1 MFSKAVRLTTISA
14 YAQMGIGIICS
25 LLLVRIATRTLTPE
39 EFGLWSFV
47 VGSIGYFLMLDFG
60 LSYSLGRIFADPIY
74 SGDGKALSGKFILAL
89 IVLLGQAIL
98 IAVLGIMLCEPLLH
112 YFKISAEL
120 REEAGRLWILCILIY
135 ATTLPLN
142 VFPAIIHAQNRPY
155 NANII
160 SAVSQVANLV
170 VFWHFITHGSGVMA
184 YAYAILSATAFRYLG
199 YILCVFPGSNSMR
212 LTLVR
217 PDFSEIPSIMKY
229 AISVFASMI
238 TTQASGAAQIMI
250 LTRMLGLDAVAIYS
264 VSSRVPMLL
273 SSLCIKPFEAHRTE
287 WVGLYCQR
295 ETGRMLFSIR
305 KALHLTLILVLIAMA
320 ISIIINPIFVK
331 YWTRSDY
338 YAGTFFN
345 ILVPFAFM
353 GAALGNQLNIF
364 FHITKRMKLY
374 TIVTI
379 TGSLLEIIVSLLL
392 VRVLG
397 IIGVLIST
405 LICTGGLAVAF
416 NLFYGKHQ
424 LKNAIENK

>member
-1 MFSKAVRLTTISA
+1 VFSKSVRLTTFSA
-14 YAQMGIGIICS
+14 YAQMGVGMLCS
-25 LLLVRIATRTLTPE
+25 LLLIRIATRSLTPE

-74 SGDGKALSGKFILAL
+74 SGDGRALSEKLILGCV
-89 IVLLGQAIL
+89 VLLGQAIL

-112 YFKISAEL
+112 YFKISAGL
-120 REEAGRLWILCILIY
+120 REEAGRLWIWCILIY

-160 SAVSQVANLV
+160 SAISQVANLV
-170 VFWHFITHGSGVMA
+170 VFWHFMTHGSGVMA
-184 YAYAILSATAFRYLG
+184 YAYAILSATICRYLG
-199 YILCVFPGSNSMR
+199 YILCVFPGRNFMK

-217 PDFSEIPSIMKY
+217 PDFSELPSIMKY
-229 AISVFASMI
+229 SISVFASMI

-273 SSLCIKPFEAHRTE
+273 SSLCMKPFEAHRTE
-287 WVGLYCQR
+287 WVGLYCQKK
-295 ETGRMLFSIR
+295 TGPMLASIW
-305 KALHLTLILVLIAMA
+305 KALQFTLILILIAIS
-320 ISIIINPIFVK
+320 ISIIINPLFVK

-338 YAGTFFN
+338 YAGRLFN
-345 ILVPFAFM
+345 VLVPFAFI
-353 GAALGNQLNIF
+353 GASLGNQLNIF
-364 FHITKRMKLY
+364 FNITKRMKLY

-379 TGSLLEIIVSLLL
+379 VGSLLEVLVSIIL
-392 VRVLG
+392 VRKIG
-397 IIGVLIST
+397 ICGVPVATIM
-405 LICTGGLAVAF
+405 CTGGFVVVF
-416 NLFYGKHQ
+416 NLIYGRYQ
-424 LKNAIENK
+424 LKQAVS

>member
-1 MFSKAVRLTTISA
+1 VFSKSVRLTTFSA
-14 YAQMGIGIICS
+14 YAQMGVGMLCS
-25 LLLVRIATRTLTPE
+25 LLLVRIATRSLTPE

-47 VGSIGYFLMLDFG
+47 FGSIGYFLMLDFG

-112 YFKISAEL
+112 YFKISSVL
-120 REEAGRLWILCILIY
+120 REEARRLWIWCILIQ
-135 ATTLPLN
+135 ASSLPLRI
-142 VFPAIIHAQNRPY
+142 FPAIIHAQNRVY
-155 NANII
+155 LANII

-170 VFWHFITHGSGVMA
+170 IFWHFITHGSGVMA
-184 YAYAILSATAFRYLG
+184 YAYASLLSTTLIYIG
-199 YILCVFPGSNSMR
+199 YILCVFPGKNPLR
-212 LTLVR
+212 LTLVW
-217 PDFSEIPSIMKY
+217 PDFSELPSIMKY
-229 AISVFASMI
+229 AFSILAAMI

-250 LTRMLGLDAVAIYS
+250 LTRLLGLDAVAIYS

-273 SSLCIKPFEAHRTE
+273 SSLCIKPFEAHRME
-287 WVGLYCQR
+287 WIGLYCQK

-305 KALHLTLILVLIAMA
+305 KALQLALILILVAIT

-345 ILVPFAFM
+345 ALIPFAFM
-353 GAALGNQLNIF
+353 GAALGSQLNIL
-364 FHITKRMKLY
+364 FHITKKMRFY

-379 TGSLLEIIVSLLL
+379 AGALTEILLSIIL
-392 VRVLG
+392 VRKIG
-397 IIGVLIST
+397 ICGVPVATIM
-405 LICTGGLAVAF
+405 CTGGFVVVF
-416 NLFYGKHQ
+416 NLIYGRHQ
-424 LKNAIENK
+424 LKQAVS

>member
-1 MFSKAVRLTTISA
+1 VFSKSVRLTTISA

-25 LLLVRIATRTLTPE
+25 LLLVRIATRSLTPE

-47 VGSIGYFLMLDFG
+47 FGSIGYFLMLDFG
-60 LSYSLGRIFADPIY
+60 LSFSLGRIFADPIY
-74 SGDGKALSGKFILAL
+74 SGDRKALSQKLILGCV
-89 IVLLGQAIL
+89 VLLGQAIL
-98 IAVLGIMLCEPLLH
+98 IALLGIMLCEPLLH
-112 YFKISAEL
+112 YFKISSGL
-120 REEAGRLWILCILIY
+120 KEEAVRLWIWCILIY

-160 SAVSQVANLV
+160 SAISQVANLV
-170 VFWHFITHGSGVMA
+170 VFWHFITHESGVMA
-184 YAYAILSATAFRYLG
+184 YAYALLSATAFRYIG
-199 YILCVFPGSNSMR
+199 YILCVFPGKNPMR

-217 PDFSEIPSIMKY
+217 PDFSELPSIMKY

-264 VSSRVPMLL
+264 VTSRIPMLL

-287 WVGLYCQR
+287 WIGLYCQK
-295 ETGRMLFSIR
+295 ETGPMLASIR
-305 KALHLTLILVLIAMA
+305 KALQLTLTLVLIAIA

-338 YAGTFFN
+338 YAGTLFN
-345 ILVPFAFM
+345 ALVPFAFM
-353 GAALGNQLNIF
+353 GAALGNQLNIL

-374 TIVTI
+374 TIVTSV
-379 TGSLLEIIVSLLL
+379 GSLLEVLVSLLL
-392 VRVLG
+392 VRKIG
-397 IIGVLIST
+397 ICGVPVATIM
-405 LICTGGLAVAF
+405 CTGGFVVLF
-416 NLFYGKHQ
+416 NLVYGRNQ
-424 LKNAIENK
+424 LKQAVS